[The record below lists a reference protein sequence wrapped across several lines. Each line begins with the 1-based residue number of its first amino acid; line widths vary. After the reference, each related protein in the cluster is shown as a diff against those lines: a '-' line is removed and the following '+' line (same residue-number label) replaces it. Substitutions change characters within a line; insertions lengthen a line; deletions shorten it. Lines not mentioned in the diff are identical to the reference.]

1 MTNSLELTDGVVVL
15 TPFNMEDAEEHLDG
29 EDIEMEK
36 WVSGGKSTIDTV
48 RNWIKRS
55 QESWKK
61 DGPCFTFAIR
71 NAESNQL
78 IGMIEA
84 NTDLKNIEG
93 IKEGDANIAYG
104 LYPRARGKGYT
115 VRSINLMSKFLRTK
129 GIKRFVIRVDPQN
142 TKSLTVPIRCGF
154 IKTGEILTKKEGI
167 LIVFV
172 RGID

>member
-1 MTNSLELTDGVVVL
+1 MTNSPELTDGVVVL
-15 TPFNMEDAEEHLDG
+15 TPFYMEDAEEHLDG

-104 LYPRARGKGYT
+104 LYPRARRKGYM
-115 VRSINLMSKFLRTK
+115 VRSIDLMLKFLKTK
-129 GIKRFVIRVDPQN
+129 GIKRPVIRVDPQN

-167 LIVFV
+167 LMVFV
-172 RGID
+172 RGLD